1 MALVILVTAQN
12 SSPTAPPL
20 MMLLLASQSP
30 RRAELLKQLGIPF
43 SQYPVNIDETVLAH
57 ENPDEYVRRMAQE
70 KSNLGFIRAGAKKLV
85 LGADT
90 IVVAQGNILG
100 KPKDKT
106 DAMRMLSILSDN
118 THQVFTAVTI
128 TSAKQQKTLVVE
140 TQVCFGPL
148 STQQMA
154 WYWQSGEPQDK
165 AGSYGIQG
173 LGGQFV
179 KHIRGSY
186 SAVVGLPLYQTRML
200 LTEFGII
207 NEC

>member
-1 MALVILVTAQN
+1 
-12 SSPTAPPL
+12 

-30 RRAELLKQLGIPF
+30 RRAELLKQIGIPF
-43 SQYPVNIDETVLAH
+43 SQYPVNIDETVLVH
-57 ENPDEYVRRMAQE
+57 ENPDKYVRRMAQE
-70 KSNLGFIRAGAKKLV
+70 KSNLGYQRAGAKKLV

-106 DAMRMLSILSDN
+106 DAMRMLNILSDN

-128 TSAKQQKTLVVE
+128 TSAIKQKTIVVE

-179 KHIRGSY
+179 KHIEGSY
-186 SAVVGLPLYQTRML
+186 SAVVGLPLYQTRIL

>member
-1 MALVILVTAQN
+1 
-12 SSPTAPPL
+12 

-30 RRAELLKQLGIPF
+30 RRAELLKQMGVPF
-43 SQYPVNIDETVLAH
+43 SQYPVDIDETVLPQ
-57 ENPDEYVRRMAQE
+57 ETPDKYVRRMAQE
-70 KSNLGFIRAGAKKLV
+70 KSSLGYKRSGAKKLV
-85 LGADT
+85 LGLDT
-90 IVVAQGNILG
+90 IVVVGNKILG
-100 KPKDKT
+100 KPKDQT
-106 DAMRMLSILSDN
+106 DAKRMLSMLSDN
-118 THQVFTAVTI
+118 THQVITAVTI
-128 TSAKQQKTLVVE
+128 TSAKQQKTIVVE

-148 STQQMA
+148 SKEQIE
-154 WYWQSGEPQDK
+154 WYWQTGEPQDK

-179 KHIRGSY
+179 KHINGSY

>member
-1 MALVILVTAQN
+1 
-12 SSPTAPPL
+12 

-30 RRAELLKQLGIPF
+30 RRAELLKQIGVPF
-43 SQYPVNIDETVLAH
+43 SQYPVNIDETVLSH
-57 ENPDEYVRRMAQE
+57 ETPDAYVQRMAQE
-70 KSNLGFIRAGAKKLV
+70 KSSFGYKRAGAKKLV

-90 IVVAQGNILG
+90 IVVAQGCILG
-100 KPKDKT
+100 KPKDKA
-106 DAMRMLSILSDN
+106 DAIRMLSILSDN

-128 TSAKQQKTLVVE
+128 TSAKQQKTIVVE
-140 TQVCFGPL
+140 TKVCFGPL

-154 WYWQSGEPQDK
+154 WYWQTGEPQDK

-179 KHIRGSY
+179 KHIKGSY

>member
-1 MALVILVTAQN
+1 
-12 SSPTAPPL
+12 

-30 RRAELLKQLGIPF
+30 RRAELLKQIGIPF
-43 SQYPVNIDETVLAH
+43 SQYPVDIDETVLAH

-70 KSNLGFIRAGAKKLV
+70 KSNLGYKRAGAKKLV

-106 DAMRMLSILSDN
+106 DAMRMLNILSDN

-128 TSAKQQKTLVVE
+128 TSGKQQKTIVVE

-148 STQQMA
+148 STLQMA
-154 WYWQSGEPQDK
+154 WYWKTGEPQDK

-179 KHIRGSY
+179 KHINGSY

-200 LTEFGII
+200 LTEFGIL

>member
-1 MALVILVTAQN
+1 
-12 SSPTAPPL
+12 
-20 MMLLLASQSP
+20 MLLLASQSP
-30 RRAELLKQLGIPF
+30 RRAELLKQIGIPF
-43 SQYPVNIDETVLAH
+43 SQYPVDINETVLSH
-57 ENPDEYVRRMAQE
+57 ETPDQYVRRMAQE
-70 KSNLGFIRAGAKKLV
+70 KSNLGFKRAGAKKLV

-100 KPKDKT
+100 KPIDKT
-106 DAMRMLSILSDN
+106 DALRMLNILSDN

-148 STQQMA
+148 TTQQMLG
-154 WYWQSGEPQDK
+154 YWQSGEPQDK

-179 KHIRGSY
+179 KYINGSY
-186 SAVVGLPLYQTRML
+186 SSVVGLPLYQTRLL
-200 LTEFGII
+200 LTEFGIL

>member
-1 MALVILVTAQN
+1 VLI
-12 SSPTAPPL
+12 
-20 MMLLLASQSP
+20 LASQSP
-30 RRAELLKQLGIPF
+30 RRAELLKQIGIPF
-43 SQYPVNIDETVLAH
+43 SQYSVDIDETVQVDDK
-57 ENPDEYVRRMAQE
+57 PQEYVQRMARE
-70 KSNLGFIRAGAKKLV
+70 KSNLGFQRAQSAQLV

-90 IVVAQGNILG
+90 IVVANNNILG

-106 DAMRMLSILSDN
+106 DSIRMLSMLSNN
-118 THQVFTAVTI
+118 THQVFTAISI
-128 TSAKQQKTLVVE
+128 TSPTHQKNLIVE

-148 STQQMA
+148 SSQQMS
-154 WYWQSGEPQDK
+154 WYWQTGEPQDK

-179 KHIRGSY
+179 KHIKGSY

-207 NEC
+207 NER

>member
-1 MALVILVTAQN
+1 
-12 SSPTAPPL
+12 

-30 RRAELLKQLGIPF
+30 RRAELLQQIGIPF
-43 SQYPVNIDETVLAH
+43 TQFPVDIDETVLPH
-57 ENPDEYVRRMAQE
+57 ESPKKYVQRMAQE
-70 KSNLGFIRAGAKKLV
+70 KSAMGFQRTDNNNIV

-90 IVVAQGNILG
+90 IVVAQGQILG
-100 KPKDKT
+100 KPKHKN
-106 DAMRMLSILSDN
+106 DAIRMLNILSDN
-118 THQVFTAVTI
+118 THQVLTAVTVI
-128 TSAKQQKTLVVE
+128 SAKQQKSTVVE

-148 STQQMA
+148 TTQEIA

-179 KHIRGSY
+179 KHINGSY
-186 SAVVGLPLYQTRML
+186 SAVVGLPLYQTKIL
-200 LTEFGII
+200 LTEFGVV